1 MKKCEER
8 QEKILQYM
16 KDTIRER
23 CFPPTVREICAATGL
38 KSTSTVHAHLKTLE
52 RLGYI
57 TREAGHNRSIR
68 VEGETS
74 GFGCGGSE
82 SAGTA

>member
-23 CFPPTVREICAATGL
+23 CFPPTVREICAAL
-38 KSTSTVHAHLKTLE
+38 DIKSTSTVFKDLKVLE
-52 RLGYI
+52 EKGMRSAVIEGQKACVRKA
-57 TREAGHNRSIR
+57 REL
-68 VEGETS
+68 
-74 GFGCGGSE
+74 
-82 SAGTA
+82 

>member
-23 CFPPTVREICAATGL
+23 CFPPTVREICAAL
-38 KSTSTVHAHLKTLE
+38 DIKSTSTVFKDLKVLE
-52 RLGYI
+52 EKGL
-57 TREAGHNRSIR
+57 IR
-68 VEGETS
+68 KDPSKPRALV
-74 GFGCGGSE
+74 GGSE